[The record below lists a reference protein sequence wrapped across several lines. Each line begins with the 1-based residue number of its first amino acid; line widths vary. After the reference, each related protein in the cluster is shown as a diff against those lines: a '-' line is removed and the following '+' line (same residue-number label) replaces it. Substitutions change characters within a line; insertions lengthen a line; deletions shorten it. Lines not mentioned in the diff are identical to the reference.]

1 MKSLILPSV
10 LMLASSVSW
19 SKAPPQN
26 HKALTSLMQEVR
38 DPYFDSIKRQK
49 YLQFTQTHMQTMMG
63 KELGVAPAKL
73 SGAFL
78 QNQNHMAKLWEP
90 NWIALQTE
98 FYATLHQE
106 VLHQRW
112 TARTKTK
119 KVTDYGKNIAQAMVL
134 HLGKY
139 SGVKEGHLY
148 GRWNNLE
155 VNKNGKT
162 VNHRI
167 PSFIFAPD
175 TQGLISLD
183 PHTGYQALMPKD
195 AEETMSNPSLNT
207 MKKRSG
213 LKSVDD
219 LQEIAELVQLNHR
232 IYIRAVANSAKTVAS
247 VHYLT
252 GEYNIS
258 QAEGK
263 VSNFVE
269 EYCEGCSS
277 KEKKDYKA
285 AAISYVKNTRSEFSQ
300 IYTAKSIVS
309 TFCSDLKQNGYTFED
324 KYEFE
329 NKPPVNDNI
338 RIRQQIPAAVID
350 NTRVDMSHVL
360 AAVKMGRLSAIRKTV
375 AEHDLGVLFL
385 THALSRLENNN
396 VSATWLGCTK
406 DSEERDSKRIKLAI
420 SEASGKVE
428 EYIKLINTKIR
439 NSTFSVRAAT
449 ETLEYFSQTNV
460 SATAEAVMT
469 FPQGISLV
477 VESVYNLDRDVKRR
491 KRVDTAVAWGGTVI
505 GVALAVTGIGAPEGA
520 AVLIA
525 VAAMTKGAV
534 WGSYYM
540 YRSHQEKAFYKELS
554 SAKAGLGNN
563 FYLDGHITDH
573 YRDYRDMRISYITE
587 FAQAAIQ
594 FAKIH
599 KMAVVRTEGNV
610 PKAHGLIKKTLQ
622 KAKVIGEEVGQD
634 QIAQMIVSAAF

>member
-19 SKAPPQN
+19 AKAPPQN

-38 DPYFDSIKRQK
+38 DPIYDSAKRQK
-49 YLQFTQTHMQTMMG
+49 YLQFTQTHMQNMMG
-63 KELGVAPAKL
+63 KDLGVPAANL
-73 SGAFL
+73 SKKFIDDA
-78 QNQNHMAKLWEP
+78 NSMNKLWEP
-90 NWIALQTE
+90 HWIALQTE

-112 TARTKTK
+112 TERTKTK

-155 VNKNGKT
+155 INKNGKST
-162 VNHRI
+162 NHRI
-167 PSFIFAPD
+167 PSFVFAKN
-175 TQGLISLD
+175 TQALIGLD
-183 PHTGYQALMPKD
+183 PHTGYQALMPKEKD
-195 AEETMSNPSLNT
+195 ETITNPSLST

-252 GEYNIS
+252 GEFNIS
-258 QAEGK
+258 QTEGK

-269 EYCEGCSS
+269 EYCEGCSA

-285 AAISYVKNTRSEFSQ
+285 AALSYVKNTRNELSQ
-300 IYTAKSIVS
+300 IYNAKSIVS
-309 TFCSDLKQNGYTFED
+309 TFCSDLKQSGYTFEE
-324 KYEFE
+324 KVEFE
-329 NKPPVNDNI
+329 NKPSVRDNI
-338 RIRQQIPAAVID
+338 RIREQRPAVVVD

-360 AAVKMGRLSAIRKTV
+360 ASLKMARLSAIRRTV

-385 THALSRLENNN
+385 THSLSKLENNN
-396 VSATWLGCTK
+396 VSATWLGCKKTTVELDVARVK
-406 DSEERDSKRIKLAI
+406 AAI
-420 SEASGKVE
+420 NEASSKVE
-428 EYIKLINTKIR
+428 EYIKIINSKIR
-439 NSTFSVRAAT
+439 NSTFSVKTAT

-505 GVALAVTGIGAPEGA
+505 GIALAVTGIGAPEGA

-554 SAKAGLGNN
+554 SAKSGLGNN
-563 FYLDGHITDH
+563 FYLDGHIADH
-573 YRDYRDMRISYITE
+573 YKEYREMRLNYITE

-599 KMAVVRTEGNV
+599 KMALVRTEGNV
-610 PKAHGLIKKTLQ
+610 PRAHGLIKKTLQ
-622 KAKVIGEEVGQD
+622 NAKVIGEEVGQD
-634 QIAQMIVSAAF
+634 KIAQMIVSAAF